1 MRVSDDNENMEKQSG
16 YVKWFDRV
24 KGFGFII
31 SDETEEDILI
41 HANVLRKFGQSSIAE
56 NTHIE
61 FMAHYTER
69 GVQAVEILSVDPV
82 LGSLSTLEDFE
93 DVDIEDI
100 RSLPLQAARVKWFD
114 GGKGFGFAN
123 IFGNDEDIFVHIEV
137 LRRSGLSN
145 LQAGEAIALRV
156 MEGKRGKM
164 AADVCSWEMGSS
176 E

>member
-1 MRVSDDNENMEKQSG
+1 MRVSDDNENIEKQSG
-16 YVKWFDRV
+16 HIKWFDRV

-82 LGSLSTLEDFE
+82 LDALSTLEDFE

-100 RSLPLQAARVKWFD
+100 RSLPLQAA
-114 GGKGFGFAN
+114 
-123 IFGNDEDIFVHIEV
+123 DIFVHIEV
-137 LRRSGLSN
+137 LRKSGLSN

-164 AADVCSWEMGSS
+164 GNGQL
-176 E
+176 

>member
-1 MRVSDDNENMEKQSG
+1 MSDDNENIEKQSG
-16 YVKWFDRV
+16 HIKWFDRV

-82 LGSLSTLEDFE
+82 LDALSTLEDFE

-123 IFGNDEDIFVHIEV
+123 IFGNDEDIFVDMNGWQV
-137 LRRSGLSN
+137 YKTL
-145 LQAGEAIALRV
+145 
-156 MEGKRGKM
+156 
-164 AADVCSWEMGSS
+164 CSITDHEKKQLNK
-176 E
+176 